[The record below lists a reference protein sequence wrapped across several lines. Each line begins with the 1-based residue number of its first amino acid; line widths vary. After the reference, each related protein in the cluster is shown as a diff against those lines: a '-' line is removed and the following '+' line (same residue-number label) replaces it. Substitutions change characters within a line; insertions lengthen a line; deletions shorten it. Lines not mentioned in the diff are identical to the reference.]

1 MFNVLSQ
8 KLIFFSSRK
17 IASDRNGAFN
27 MLRFF
32 DLLISFF
39 GLLLLSPVLV
49 IVSLVILID
58 SGLPVLFRQ
67 SRVGKNNYDFKLY
80 KFRTMKTE
88 REQSTFLYG
97 GKSRHN
103 FTRTG
108 RFLRKSKIDELPQ
121 FFNVLKGDMSLVGP
135 RPELRKYVELFS
147 DDQKKILSIKPG
159 ITDYATIKFI
169 NEEELLAASEN
180 PEELYIK
187 KILPEKI
194 LLNKLYLHNISVKEY
209 FKIILL
215 TFYSILN
222 QGKGAIKP

>member
-1 MFNVLSQ
+1 
-8 KLIFFSSRK
+8 
-17 IASDRNGAFN
+17 
-27 MLRFF
+27 
-32 DLLISFF
+32 
-39 GLLLLSPVLV
+39 
-49 IVSLVILID
+49 
-58 SGLPVLFRQ
+58 
-67 SRVGKNNYDFKLY
+67 
-80 KFRTMKTE
+80 MKTE